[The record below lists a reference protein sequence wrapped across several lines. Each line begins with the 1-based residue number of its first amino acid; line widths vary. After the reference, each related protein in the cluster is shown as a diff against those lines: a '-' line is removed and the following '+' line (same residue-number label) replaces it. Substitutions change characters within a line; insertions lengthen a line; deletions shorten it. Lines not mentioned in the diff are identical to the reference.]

1 MELEEFKGV
10 EVNLT
15 DQERQA
21 IDTTANVLT
30 KIVKEMEH
38 RGLEYWVLFGDIEC
52 AEDVEIKQMIKVL
65 ESAYYYSI
73 LK

>member
-10 EVNLT
+10 EVNLS
-15 DQERQA
+15 DKERQA
-21 IDTTANVLT
+21 IDTTVKVLE

-38 RGLEYWVLFGDIEC
+38 RDLEYWVLFGDIEC
-52 AEDVEIKQMIKVL
+52 AEYDEIKDMIKVL